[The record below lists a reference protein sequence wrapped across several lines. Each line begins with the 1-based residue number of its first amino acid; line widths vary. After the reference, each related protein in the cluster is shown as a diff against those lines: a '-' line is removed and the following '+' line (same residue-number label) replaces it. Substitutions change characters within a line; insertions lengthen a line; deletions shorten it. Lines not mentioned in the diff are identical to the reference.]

1 VPVTALVI
9 GSNGSARRAVVSKLK
24 QQEANQLVSDI
35 LNTYQLRSTLGRLEF
50 LVGVLSVSILV
61 GLLALAVR
69 YLLFPEP
76 DRTYLLF
83 RVGVEILAAILVLP
97 LVIARLRDIGWHPL
111 VSLLI
116 FVPIP
121 FDPKLWIALAS
132 NVGGSIPVPGWVILL
147 SPLLFF
153 VHLFFL
159 LTLLFWKGR
168 ATTAA

>member
-1 VPVTALVI
+1 LIT
-9 GSNGSARRAVVSKLK
+9 
-24 QQEANQLVSDI
+24 DI
-35 LNTYQLRSTLGRLEF
+35 LKTYQLRSTLGRLEF
-50 LVGVLSVSILV
+50 LVGVLGLSILFGV
-61 GLLALAVR
+61 FAVAVR

-76 DRTYLLF
+76 DRTFLLF
-83 RVGVEILAAILVLP
+83 RVGIEIMAAILVLP

-121 FDPKLWIALAS
+121 FDLKLWVAVVP
-132 NVGGSIPVPGWVILL
+132 NGGGSIPVPGWMIL
-147 SPLLFF
+147 SAPLMFF

-168 ATTAA
+168 VTAAD